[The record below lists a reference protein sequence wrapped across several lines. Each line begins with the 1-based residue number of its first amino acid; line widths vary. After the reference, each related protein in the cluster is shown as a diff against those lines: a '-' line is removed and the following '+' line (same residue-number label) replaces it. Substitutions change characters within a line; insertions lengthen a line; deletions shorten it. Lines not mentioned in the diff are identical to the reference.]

1 MVTLI
6 VFLATGE
13 PVISEAPV
21 SWQQCHKVVQA
32 LADGK
37 RVVAW
42 VGGSGQEQRVVRAE
56 CREVLD
62 GPTS

>member
-32 LADGK
+32 LEIHLK
-37 RVVAW
+37 RCGA
-42 VGGSGQEQRVVRAE
+42 
-56 CREVLD
+56 
-62 GPTS
+62 